1 MYGTLKNAITILIA
15 RREESSALETTYH
28 RWDVIEMAVKVVGF
42 MQLRIAPLVLTL
54 DAGLLARSQYPE
66 GPVNGH
72 LDTGFSWF
80 PCVYK
85 RMLR

>member
-42 MQLRIAPLVLTL
+42 M
-54 DAGLLARSQYPE
+54 
-66 GPVNGH
+66 
-72 LDTGFSWF
+72 
-80 PCVYK
+80 
-85 RMLR
+85 